1 MKKAYFY
8 SENADQFTFFRVPK
22 ILFTDEYINISS
34 DAKLLYG
41 MLLDRMSLSLK
52 NGWLDEEGRVF
63 IIYTAEEIME
73 QLHIAKQ
80 KTAKLLAELENDA
93 ELIERKRQGLGK
105 PNLIY
110 LKNFAEVIPDGA
122 VDNSV
127 EEKAKMPNSNFKRY
141 ENHTS
146 RILKT
151 KIQEVPES
159 NGNNTEINN
168 TDLSDTDIYPI
179 PSSLVQRLRQ
189 KDTMRSDSMMEHRNE
204 VRDYL
209 EEKLEIE
216 ILKQSH
222 PYDTQE
228 LDEIFEILVD
238 TLCSTKKTI
247 RISGDEKPIEVVKSV
262 FMKLDSSHIEYALEC
277 FKKNTT
283 EVRNIRAYMLATL
296 YNASFTMNSYYT
308 SLVHHD
314 MPYLAK

>member
-110 LKNFAEVIPDGA
+110 VLNFSDSSESQFQNG
-122 VDNSV
+122 
-127 EEKAKMPNSNFKRY
+127 
-141 ENHTS
+141 ENHNS
-146 RILKT
+146 GMM
-151 KIQEVPES
+151 KIETPEFPKSQS
-159 NGNNTEINN
+159 NNTDSNNTE
-168 TDLSDTDIYPI
+168 LSDTD
-179 PSSLVQRLRQ
+179 SFLFTSF
-189 KDTMRSDSMMEHRNE
+189 KDADAKRTDVKLRNE
-204 VRDYL
+204 YREIVKENIDYEILLHDYPTSADLL
-209 EEKLEIE
+209 EEILELI
-216 ILKQSH
+216 
-222 PYDTQE
+222 
-228 LDEIFEILVD
+228 VD
-238 TLCSTKKTI
+238 VICSTAPYI
-247 RISGDEKPIEVVKSV
+247 RVSRDEKPLEVVKAQFLKLNSEHIQFV
-262 FMKLDSSHIEYALEC
+262 LDSLRD
-277 FKKNTT
+277 NTT
-283 EVRNIRAYMLATL
+283 RIRNMRQYLIATL
-296 YNASFTMNSYYT
+296 YNAPLTIGNYYR
-308 SLVHHD
+308 SLVNHD
-314 MPYLAK
+314 LYRD